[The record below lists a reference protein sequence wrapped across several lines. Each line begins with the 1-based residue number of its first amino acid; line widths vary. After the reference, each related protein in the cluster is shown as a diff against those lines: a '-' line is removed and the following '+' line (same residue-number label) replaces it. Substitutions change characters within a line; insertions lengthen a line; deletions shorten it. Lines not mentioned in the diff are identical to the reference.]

1 MIEDTAHN
9 LELMTYLL
17 EAAGH
22 SVTPATTGAQG
33 VELAGRLSHDLV
45 LLDLQLPDTSGYD
58 VLAQLR
64 SGDTTGDLPVVAVT
78 ANAMVGDRDAA
89 LAAGFDGY
97 LPKPIEPRTFKRDIE
112 AFLPIHLHGRDP
124 TRA

>member
-1 MIEDTAHN
+1 MIEDPAHN

-22 SVTPATTGAQG
+22 VVTPASTGAQG
-33 VELAGRLSHDLV
+33 VALATERSHDLV
-45 LLDLQLPDTSGYD
+45 LLDLQLPDTTGYD

-64 SGDTTGDLPVVAVT
+64 DSEGTRDLPVVAVT

-112 AFLPIHLHGRDP
+112 TFLPSHLHGRDP
-124 TRA
+124 TVT